1 MIRVLH
7 LVPTGHVGGV
17 ETFVYDLARHLDPDR
32 VRVGVCSLAGEGPML
47 DRIRDTGAECFSID
61 VRRGIAPRAAWT
73 YLTRL
78 RRGRFDIVHANAGGR
93 KLKRLARWSGCR
105 VVSHC
110 HGYPFD
116 RPTNAAT
123 ARELQRTYRAAS
135 DWLVFSCAWLRDR
148 FEEHGPAWADR
159 SSVIHCGVDAS
170 RFCDVPEEARRALRA
185 GLGVPSD
192 RPVVGFVGRFTDQ
205 KGLPWLFAAAK
216 SLLAA
221 DPKTHFLLVGDGP
234 LRAYVDAQI
243 AALGRENFTVAGPR
257 PEVECC
263 LPVMDVVVL
272 PSNWEATPIVLL
284 EAMAAERPVVAYD
297 VGGVGEAML
306 TGETGI
312 LVRHGELAGL
322 GSSLSALLRNP
333 ARRRQMGAAAR
344 RHVQRNFTLDATTA
358 RIARLYQGLVDEG
371 RRSRNTLSCS
381 ARPGAVDD

>member
-221 DPKTHFLLVGDGP
+221 DPKRTFSSSATGRYGP
-234 LRAYVDAQI
+234 
-243 AALGRENFTVAGPR
+243 
-257 PEVECC
+257 
-263 LPVMDVVVL
+263 M
-272 PSNWEATPIVLL
+272 S
-284 EAMAAERPVVAYD
+284 M
-297 VGGVGEAML
+297 
-306 TGETGI
+306 
-312 LVRHGELAGL
+312 
-322 GSSLSALLRNP
+322 
-333 ARRRQMGAAAR
+333 
-344 RHVQRNFTLDATTA
+344 
-358 RIARLYQGLVDEG
+358 
-371 RRSRNTLSCS
+371 RRSRRSVVRISPWRAHDPRSNVACRSWMWSCFR
-381 ARPGAVDD
+381 ATGRPRRSSFSKRWPRNGRSLPMMSVALAKRC